1 MEKQTF
7 LSLRSVRYSSA
18 MEKNTAHIVTPSA
31 PKIDFVRSRF
41 LGMHAHQIKKNF
53 PATTLPI
60 SVKCI
65 NQNNNFNI
73 RIDKAECQ
81 TSLGSLFTIPSGLVW
96 GEMIRTFKVILN
108 PAGMGRTD
116 ISYLQKED
124 MTLILTH
131 IN

>member
-1 MEKQTF
+1 
-7 LSLRSVRYSSA
+7 
-18 MEKNTAHIVTPSA
+18 
-31 PKIDFVRSRF
+31 
-41 LGMHAHQIKKNF
+41 MHAHQIKKNF

-73 RIDKAECQ
+73 RIDKTECQ
-81 TSLGSLFTIPSGLVW
+81 TSLGNVYYTSLFTIPSGLVW

-108 PAGMGRTD
+108 PAGMVRTD

-124 MTLILTH
+124 MTLILAH